1 MSLYRNINI
10 TTFLQTF
17 IMLLI
22 IISFGGVLFV
32 FHQIIIDIFLTL
44 SILTVILLNRYK
56 LSVHLLYACF
66 VFIVFCII
74 HSLVVQ
80 LVITSYL
87 SLVYRFVIAVLTITA
102 FNRNYDTLVYFL
114 IKALKIFCI
123 FSLINF
129 ILIHFLPYGAFSPMV
144 AESGFFTR
152 TLGYI
157 FNHSAIA
164 ILEPIRIMR
173 NCGAFWE
180 PGILQIIGNLLIC
193 YILFEQNHSI
203 KKAWLPILVV
213 ITTASTTGYIILG
226 ILLLM
231 KYRKMIT
238 FSLKGFGIILLGIA
252 VILTVGY
259 TSLNKFNNK
268 DKSFEESSSLMRMY
282 DLLMTAKIAIYHW
295 PTGVGYSP
303 DRITDLQSINSIS
316 LSGEMVSAE
325 RGTTNGTLQI
335 FAYFGLI
342 LAPIYFIFVWRQK
355 IFARRGLFF
364 LVWILALSSE
374 PLIFTSLSWLI
385 FVSGIDNVGFRSKQ
399 LVENT

>member
-10 TTFLQTF
+10 TTSLQTF
-17 IMLLI
+17 IMLLT

-32 FHQIIIDIFLTL
+32 FHQIIIDILLTL
-44 SILTVILLNRYK
+44 SILVVILLNRYK
-56 LSVHLLYACF
+56 LSVHLLYSCF

-74 HSLVVQ
+74 HSFIVQ

-87 SLVYRFVIAVLTITA
+87 SLIYRFVIAVLTITA
-102 FNRNYDTLVYFL
+102 FNRNYDTLIYFL
-114 IKALKIFCI
+114 IKALKIFCVLSI
-123 FSLINF
+123 INF
-129 ILIHFLPYGAFSPMV
+129 ILIHILPYGAFFPTV

-164 ILEPIRIMR
+164 ITDPINIMR

-180 PGILQIIGNLLIC
+180 PGILQILMNILIY
-193 YILFEQNHSI
+193 YILFEQNKSI
-203 KKAWLPILVV
+203 KKAWMPILVV

-238 FSLKGFGIILLGIA
+238 FSLNGFSIILLGLL
-252 VILTVGY
+252 VMLTVGY
-259 TSLNKFNNK
+259 TTLNKFNNA
-268 DKSFEESSSLMRMY
+268 DKSLEESSSLLRMY
-282 DLLMTAKIAIYHW
+282 DLLMTAKIAVDHW

-303 DRITDLQSINSIS
+303 DRITNLQNSNSIS
-316 LSGEMVSAE
+316 LNGEMISAE
-325 RGTTNGTLQI
+325 RGTTNGVLQI

-342 LAPIYFIFVWRQK
+342 VAPIYFIFVWRQK
-355 IFARRGLFF
+355 IFSKRGLFF
-364 LVWILALSSE
+364 IVWILALSSE
-374 PLIFTSLSWLI
+374 PLIFASLSWLI
-385 FVSGIDNVGFRSKQ
+385 FVSGIENSGFRQKQ
-399 LVENT
+399 LLENN